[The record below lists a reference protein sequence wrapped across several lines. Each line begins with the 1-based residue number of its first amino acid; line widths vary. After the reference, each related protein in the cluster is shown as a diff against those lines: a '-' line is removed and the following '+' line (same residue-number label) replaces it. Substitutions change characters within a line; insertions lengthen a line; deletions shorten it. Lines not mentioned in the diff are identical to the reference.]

1 MRIFKRSQRIAHVEL
16 AATEYAAAEV
26 IEVTLANPMPAYWV
40 LQCAVLDIKI
50 EKATKKECEFAFTRL
65 LDLVPGCVAGLE
77 TATTLPRKAT
87 TVPVPGIMHVPQ
99 ANFRGT
105 EYPARSFVFNLD
117 AICAA
122 LVEDRE
128 KFAELPGTVRF
139 MPATSYTDR
148 RSGKTSHKQAKYE
161 ISPEVLPDFWSLV
174 NGLRGG
180 EDMHVTDK
188 TQGPGKRITV
198 KIGG

>member
-1 MRIFKRSQRIAHVEL
+1 MRIFKRSQRIAHVAFAGEI
-16 AATEYAAAEV
+16 V
-26 IEVTLANPMPAYWV
+26 KVTLANPVPSYWC
-40 LQCAVLDIKI
+40 LECPVLDIKI

-77 TATTLPRKAT
+77 TPTTLPRKPT
-87 TVPVPGIMHVPQ
+87 TGPVPRILHVT
-99 ANFRGT
+99 ASHFKGKD
-105 EYPARSFVFNLD
+105 YPTRSFVYNLD

-128 KFAELPGTVRF
+128 KFADLPGSVRF
-139 MPATSYTDR
+139 MPATSYTHPKT
-148 RSGKTSHKQAKYE
+148 GKVTHKEAKYE

-174 NGLRGG
+174 NGLRAG

-188 TQGPGKRITV
+188 TQGPGKRITIR
-198 KIGG
+198 IGG